1 MIKIQEIGYVD
12 SSFNEKADPFLMKEK
27 ESLII
32 VNKEFEDGLYDIE
45 SNRYLQVL
53 FHFHLSDGYKLK
65 GRWYFGDE
73 KGVFASRSPNRPGAI
88 GVTTVRLLERN
99 GNVLK
104 VKGLDAVNRTP
115 VIDIKPYM
123 PHQDGAF
130 SDSSESIG
138 RNPRSFIL
146 PMLKNRKTK
155 ELFLEAGRLHGHYC
169 PGLAMGVVA
178 AVDGL
183 NLLAEKCNI
192 PVSMLNSS
200 EGMEELIAIIEIN
213 SCFADGIQ
221 YVSGCT
227 LGNNALLYHDYGKTA
242 VTFCLRDGRGVR
254 LSSNGKFHEILDKVE
269 PRFRPVFEEVI
280 KNHSRDPEK
289 LKKYKEV
296 AMAAGS
302 AMCEIPAD
310 EIFRTAEVAVDLP
323 DYAPI
328 KDSVICASCGESIM
342 ESRLSSGDPPLCIPC
357 SGSPYLMLDGN
368 GLGRSDEK

>member
-27 ESLII
+27 ESFII

-289 LKKYKEV
+289 LKSTRRLQWRQAQRCVKFLRMKYSGQQKLQL
-296 AMAAGS
+296 
-302 AMCEIPAD
+302 
-310 EIFRTAEVAVDLP
+310 IFL
-323 DYAPI
+323 
-328 KDSVICASCGESIM
+328 IM
-342 ESRLSSGDPPLCIPC
+342 LR
-357 SGSPYLMLDGN
+357 
-368 GLGRSDEK
+368 